1 MFSSKI
7 LYNGKIFDLR
17 KKNEITIRKMPIVE
31 NLTLCM
37 TIIEIKPTESLK
49 VKHLV
54 CEIPYTV
61 VIEY

>member
-1 MFSSKI
+1 MS
-7 LYNGKIFDLR
+7 
-17 KKNEITIRKMPIVE
+17 IVE

-37 TIIEIKPTESLK
+37 TIIEIKPIESLK

-54 CEIPYTV
+54 CEIPAVLAV